1 MKFSYDQYKEATL
14 LSPLTFVI
22 IGILIVS
29 YCLYYMI
36 KSNNSIVLKIV
47 KNVFLIWISLFISI
61 PNIIVLKYG
70 IHLFTESEA
79 DTTDIS
85 GIVENIVNF
94 KQSPRYTTDDNTVLA
109 SIITISGEEYYF
121 MSGNN
126 IEIGSSIEIQY
137 LPKSRIVLEWQNE
150 TE

>member
-47 KNVFLIWISLFISI
+47 KNVFLI
-61 PNIIVLKYG
+61 
-70 IHLFTESEA
+70 
-79 DTTDIS
+79 
-85 GIVENIVNF
+85 
-94 KQSPRYTTDDNTVLA
+94 
-109 SIITISGEEYYF
+109 
-121 MSGNN
+121 
-126 IEIGSSIEIQY
+126 
-137 LPKSRIVLEWQNE
+137 
-150 TE
+150 